1 MPADKINIKKSLNN
15 LKADIFELYKKRR
28 EPTNELGKKEITLQL
43 EILVKAYND
52 LFILDMKT
60 DKAKRN

>member
-1 MPADKINIKKSLNN
+1 MPANKINLRKTLGN
-15 LKADIFELYKKRR
+15 LKADIYELYKKRR
-28 EPTNELGKKEITLQL
+28 ESTNELEKKEITLQL

-52 LFILDMKT
+52 LFILDMRY